1 MRTTERVFVVR
12 IRDGKIEW
20 VNVKT
25 GVSANNL
32 VEVFGN
38 LEQNDLVAL
47 RGADELRPDSPINPR
62 VGSGTS
68 F

>member
-1 MRTTERVFVVR
+1 
-12 IRDGKIEW
+12 